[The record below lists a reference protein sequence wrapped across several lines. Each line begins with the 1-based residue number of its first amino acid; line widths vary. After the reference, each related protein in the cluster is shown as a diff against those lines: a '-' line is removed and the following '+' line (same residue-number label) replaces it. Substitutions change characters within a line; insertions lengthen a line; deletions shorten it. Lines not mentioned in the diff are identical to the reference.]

1 LPDVKLTPEAQQ
13 MLIQHQTFQQ
23 QLQTIMLQK
32 ESISG
37 QSVELEMALTEL
49 KKADAKE
56 EVYKAVGS
64 ILIKSTKSELEKEL
78 REKKETI
85 EVRLKTLDAH
95 ENKLR
100 EKMKQNQEKL
110 EAILKNIDNKES
122 N

>member
-1 LPDVKLTPEAQQ
+1 MPDVKLTPEAQQ

>member
-1 LPDVKLTPEAQQ
+1 MPDVKLTPEAQQ
-13 MLIQHQTFQQ
+13 MLIRHQTFQQ